1 MHSFFV
7 FLLHKLL
14 LEGEFLFLHIVPF
27 LLLSCAFSSFS
38 SLLNLSCVVSR
49 WSIEQ
54 VVYSVLWILVIVLIN
69 LDDSARDCCNWTG
82 FFSMALRNLL
92 LEINDQRSVLI
103 LLWDDDIMYLMFNRW
118 SFIRSMNHH
127 AFCFVH
133 GMTSS
138 WLLGWSEL
146 LLRTVFSVCDSDFVI
161 ASTMVSLAIAIILSL
176 VNQLDFHIFFLSL
189 HPEWRDTLSI
199 NFL

>member
-1 MHSFFV
+1 MV
-7 FLLHKLL
+7 
-14 LEGEFLFLHIVPF
+14 
-27 LLLSCAFSSFS
+27 SSIDE
-38 SLLNLSCVVSR
+38 R
-49 WSIEQ
+49 GG
-54 VVYSVLWILVIVLIN
+54 YGVLWILVIVLIN

-199 NFL
+199 NFLSY